1 MNTLKNLMIM
11 VVLAAVGYGVYV
23 SLARNNVEPALPPEM
38 ADNWQQPVSPTVE
51 MPGAASNGIPPI
63 GTSTPPNSL
72 AIGTGV
78 GPESPSRP
86 AAVAPPYSSPPAAPG
101 LTTVKPYASSDPS
114 ASLGPPVVAGSNEVR
129 NLSPPP
135 ADSAASEEDR
145 LLEEKF
151 AAFMEEVHRS
161 LSSGKLAEVHLTLSM
176 FYTRTDMPEEQ
187 GRQII
192 GLLDQLA
199 GTVIYSRE
207 HYLEP
212 AYHARGG
219 ETIEQI
225 AQQYN
230 VPWQLLARI
239 NGLMPPDAS
248 NDDRT
253 KDQPLPDGMELKV
266 LRGPFDA
273 IVNIERRELT
283 LMLQGR
289 YAGRFAIGVGRDW
302 PNIEGMYSVQDKILN
317 PGYKGPDGTN
327 IAPEDPRNPLGEAWI
342 GLSNQVGIHG
352 VADPRDISRDDNRGS
367 ICVAPRDIQDLY
379 GILSVGSNV
388 KVMR

>member
-1 MNTLKNLMIM
+1 MNALKNLLILL
-11 VVLAAVGYGVYV
+11 VLVAAIYGVYV
-23 SLARNNVEPALPPEM
+23 ALVSNTLPKEVT
-38 ADNWQQPVSPTVE
+38 DNWPQPAAPTVE
-51 MPGAASNGIPPI
+51 MPGAASNGVPPI
-63 GTSTPPNSL
+63 GASTPPGSL

-78 GPESPSRP
+78 GPESSSRP

-114 ASLGPPVVAGSNEVR
+114 ASLGPPVIAGANEVR

-135 ADSAASEEDR
+135 VDSVASEEDR

-161 LSSGKLAEVHLTLSM
+161 LASGKLAEVHLTLSM

-187 GRQII
+187 ARQII

-199 GTVIYSRE
+199 GSVIYSRE

-212 AYHARGG
+212 AYHARSG

-225 AQQYN
+225 AQRYD

-239 NGLMPPDAS
+239 NGLMPSDAP

-273 IVNIERRELT
+273 LVNLERRELT

-302 PNIEGMYSVQDKILN
+302 PNIEGLYSVQDKILN
-317 PGYKGPDGTN
+317 PGYKGPDGVN
-327 IAPEDPRNPLGEAWI
+327 IDPEDPRNPLGEAWI

-352 VADPRDISRDDNRGS
+352 MADSSNVGRDDNRGS
-367 ICVAPRDIQDLY
+367 ICVAPRDIQDLF
-379 GILSVGSNV
+379 GILSVGSKV